1 MAGSL
6 AALQDLLRP
15 PFWEW
20 TAAAFGLIVGSF
32 ANVCIHR
39 IPLGEAIG
47 SPPSR
52 CPGCRR
58 QIRPWDNVPL
68 LSYLI
73 LRGRCRQCGTRIS
86 IRYPLVEAA
95 NALAYWAV
103 AVVYGPT
110 LAAVVAMALVTALLI
125 LSLIDLDHHILPDV
139 ITLPG
144 IVIGLLASFA
154 LHRARFAASDA
165 DPAMIGGA
173 FVWEPAAAAAVG
185 YGVFALMAWAGRKY
199 YGQEALGRG
208 DWKLAAMLGAFLG
221 FKGLLLT
228 VFIGSLLGAVIGLSL
243 IALRRATRTT
253 AIPFGTFLG
262 LAGIVV
268 VLVGAPAWRWYAER
282 GGFQ

>member
-1 MAGSL
+1 LAGSL
-6 AALQDLLRP
+6 GALADLLRP
-15 PFWEW
+15 PLWEW

-58 QIRPWDNVPL
+58 PIRPWDNIPV
-68 LSYLI
+68 LSFLV
-73 LRGRCRQCGTRIS
+73 LRGRCRSCGTRIS

-95 NALAYWAV
+95 NAAGWWAV
-103 AVVYGPT
+103 AAVYGPT
-110 LAAVVAMALVTALLI
+110 LAAAVAMPLVTALLV

-144 IVIGLLASFA
+144 IVIGLAASYA
-154 LHRARFAASDA
+154 LHRAKPPLDGAVL
-165 DPAMIGGA
+165 GGA
-173 FVWEPAAAAAVG
+173 YAWEPAVAAAAG
-185 YGVFALMAWAGRKY
+185 YAVFAAMAWAGRKY

-208 DWKLAAMLGAFLG
+208 DWKLAAMLGAFVG
-221 FKGLLLT
+221 FKGLMLT
-228 VFIGSLLGAVIGLSL
+228 VFIGSLLGAVIGVTL
-243 IALRRATRTT
+243 IALRKATRTT

-268 VLVGAPAWRWYAER
+268 VLAGSPLWGWYTGR
-282 GGFQ
+282 YGP